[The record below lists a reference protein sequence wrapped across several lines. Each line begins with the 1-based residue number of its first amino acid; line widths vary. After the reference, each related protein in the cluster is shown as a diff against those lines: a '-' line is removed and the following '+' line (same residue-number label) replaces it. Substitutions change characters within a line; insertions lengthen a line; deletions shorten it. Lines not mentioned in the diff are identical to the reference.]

1 MYAKHQ
7 PVKVGAFFIGIL
19 WMNLIY
25 NQVTFQSYPMP
36 KTLRHSDGVNAMK
49 S

>member
-7 PVKVGAFFIGIL
+7 PVKVGAFFIGI

-25 NQVTFQSYPMP
+25 NLATSRSYLMP